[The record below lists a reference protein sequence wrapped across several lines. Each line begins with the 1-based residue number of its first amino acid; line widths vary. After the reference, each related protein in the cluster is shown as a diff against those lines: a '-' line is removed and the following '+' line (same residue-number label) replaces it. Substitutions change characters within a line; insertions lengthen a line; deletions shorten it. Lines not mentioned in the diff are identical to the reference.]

1 MKNIEEL
8 RKKIS
13 KIDEK
18 LLKLLNERAT
28 IAKKIGLIKV
38 AKGYSIYSP
47 EREKQVIET
56 LIKLNKGPLDE
67 ADIKDIFSA
76 IIQACRYQQKKFCI
90 SYLGPEG
97 TFTHLAAIKVFGNK
111 NYYISKETINDV
123 FYSVEKHEAEFGV
136 VPVENTTEGIVTH
149 TLDMFLECDL
159 YICGEINMK
168 ISHCLLSREDS
179 LDKIRYIYSHPQ
191 AIAQCKNFINTKL
204 QKSEIH
210 EVSSTAEAA
219 KIVLNR
225 KNSAAIASE
234 ISAKLY
240 NLKILAKNIQDLEDN
255 YTRFIIVGKHKVS
268 NSGKDKTSI
277 VFSLKDRVGVLHD
290 ALAPFKKYGI
300 NLTKIESRP
309 SRQRPW
315 EYVFFVDFLGHIENE
330 NVKKAIS
337 ELEKLC
343 VFYKFL
349 GSYPKAD

>member
-1 MKNIEEL
+1 MENIEKL

-13 KIDEK
+13 QIDLK
-18 LLKLLNERAT
+18 LLKLLNERAK
-28 IAKKIGLIKV
+28 IAKKIGLIKI
-38 AKGYSIYSP
+38 AKGYNIYSP
-47 EREKQVIET
+47 EREKQIIET

-67 ADIKDIFSA
+67 LDIKDIFSV
-76 IIQACRYQQKKFCI
+76 IIQACRYLQKKFYI

-111 NYYISKETINDV
+111 NYYVSKETINDV
-123 FYSVEKHEAEFGV
+123 FYSVEKDETEFGV

-149 TLDMFLECDL
+149 TLDMFLECEL

-168 ISHCLLSREDS
+168 ISHCLLSKENS
-179 LDKIRYIYSHPQ
+179 IEKIKYIYSHPQ
-191 AIAQCKNFINTKL
+191 AIAQCKNFISTKL
-204 QKSEIH
+204 SKVKIY

-219 KIVLNR
+219 KIVSNR

-234 ISAKLY
+234 ISARLY
-240 NLKILAKNIQDLEDN
+240 NLKILAKNIQDLENN
-255 YTRFIIVGKHKVS
+255 YTRFIIIGKHKVA

-277 VFSLKDRVGVLHD
+277 VFSLKDKVGVLHD
-290 ALAPFKKYGI
+290 ALTPFKKYGI

-315 EYVFFVDFLGHIENE
+315 EYVFFVDFLGHIDNE
-330 NVKKAIS
+330 NVRRAIS
-337 ELEKLC
+337 ALEKLC
-343 VFYKFL
+343 IFYRFL